1 MAAIQ
6 TTGTTFQ
13 INNDEL
19 FIPVVTLSINDNITF
34 KKNIK
39 QGFKR
44 RISSNKYR
52 SEITT
57 QSKNDNLGYLI
68 DSAFRDINRLFVL
81 SFKNGEVDPAINY
94 FDEYYIPLVEIK
106 NFKAFINN
114 KPFFDQPVKN
124 KQEACKNLVEMSRS
138 NYYTTKSLLD
148 YLYHQKYY
156 KLIGLNLSIKKY
168 KLS

>member
-6 TTGTTFQ
+6 TTGTLFQ

-19 FIPVVTLSINDNITF
+19 FIPFVTLSINDNITF

-44 RISSNKYR
+44 TISSNKYR

-81 SFKNGEVDPAINY
+81 SFKNDEVDPAINY

-106 NFKAFINN
+106 NFKALINN
-114 KPFFDQPVKN
+114 KLFFD
-124 KQEACKNLVEMSRS
+124 
-138 NYYTTKSLLD
+138 
-148 YLYHQKYY
+148 
-156 KLIGLNLSIKKY
+156 
-168 KLS
+168 